1 MTLSQNNNTR
11 RTKPLTE
18 TAGAVYILFDR
29 TIKLGRLRGGSMKE
43 QEKRE
48 KIIQA
53 AYQVLAERGYDAAS
67 TKEIAKAAGVAQGLI
82 GYYFSNKDTLFAEV
96 FRRESE
102 RYCESL
108 PFIREQ
114 GEREVSAESIRAVL
128 KVPKSRAE
136 DDPSWIKLRYELYA
150 LGMRNEAVS
159 ANIRETLESKRRHLT
174 GLIQLVGKLP
184 EDKARALAP
193 ILLAVFDGLGM
204 QRLCDEE
211 FDYDGAYEALA
222 DLLDAYVRR
231 VAGRDG

>member
-1 MTLSQNNNTR
+1 
-11 RTKPLTE
+11 
-18 TAGAVYILFDR
+18 
-29 TIKLGRLRGGSMKE
+29 MKE

-53 AYQVLAERGYDAAS
+53 AYQVLAEKGYDAAS
-67 TKEIAKAAGVAQGLI
+67 TKEIARAAGVAQGLI
-82 GYYFSNKDTLFAEV
+82 GYYFANKDMLFAEV
-96 FRRESE
+96 FRRESD

-114 GEREVSAESIRAVL
+114 GNREVGADAIRAAL
-128 KVPKSRAE
+128 SVPKSRAE

-159 ANIRETLESKRRHLT
+159 ANIRETLERKRRHLT
-174 GLIQLVGKLP
+174 ELIQVVGKLP
-184 EDKARALAP
+184 EAKARSLAP

-204 QRLCDEE
+204 QRLCDED

-222 DLLDAYVRR
+222 DMLDAYVTR
-231 VAGRDG
+231 VVGRNA